1 MIRTRRA
8 MEILEK
14 IRAVLADILD
24 VEASDIE
31 PETYLIRDL
40 NVESIDMLELAVS
53 LNAAFDIKV
62 SENDIFMRNLRLYLI
77 EGEDKRQAPVQ
88 YLTEKFPFLT
98 EDRIREILADL
109 DSGPVLK
116 VKDLASFVAYQTR

>member
-1 MIRTRRA
+1 

-24 VEASDIE
+24 VEASDIGA
-31 PETYLIRDL
+31 ETYLIRDL

-77 EGEDKRQAPVQ
+77 EAEDKRQAPVQ

-98 EDRIREILADL
+98 EDRIGEILADL

-116 VKDLASFVAYQTR
+116 VKDLASFVTYQTR

>member
-77 EGEDKRQAPVQ
+77 EAEDKRQAPVQ

-116 VKDLASFVAYQTR
+116 VKDLASFVTYQTR